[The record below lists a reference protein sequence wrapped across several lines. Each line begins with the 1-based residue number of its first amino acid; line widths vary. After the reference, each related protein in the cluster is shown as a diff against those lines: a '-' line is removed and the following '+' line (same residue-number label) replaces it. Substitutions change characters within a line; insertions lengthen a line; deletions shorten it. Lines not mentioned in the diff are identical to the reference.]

1 MRSRCILSWLRFSGA
16 AVATACLGLADA
28 VAASPF
34 TLSAPVPITG
44 SEAGNPGVVGTLLPV
59 GSGALGQAVGLS
71 DGDISFVTNDVLV
84 FSLSLSGGSTAV
96 DGLGVGTNSIPLFS
110 NPVGAGSFADSGG
123 GNQVPSSVTAS
134 GVLLSAIFG
143 FIPDTVSAGETTV
156 DLFVTYSPAGSALAA
171 GTTSNFMISSGTD
184 FSVPALLAE
193 IPEPTSLLLLAL
205 GLGALSLRRTD

>member
-1 MRSRCILSWLRFSGA
+1 M
-16 AVATACLGLADA
+16 ATACLGLADA

-71 DGDISFVTNDVLV
+71 DGNISFVTNDVLV

-96 DGLGVGTNSIPLFS
+96 DGLGVGANSDPLFS

-134 GVLLSAIFG
+134 GVLLSAIFD
-143 FIPDTVSAGETTV
+143 FIPGTVSAGETTV
-156 DLFVTYSPAGSALAA
+156 DLFVTYSPAGSALVT
-171 GTTSNFMISSGTD
+171 GTSANFMISSGTD
-184 FSVPALLAE
+184 FTVQGVLV
-193 IPEPTSLLLLAL
+193 PEPGTLLLVAL
-205 GLGALSLRRTD
+205 GLAGLAATSHRRL

>member
-1 MRSRCILSWLRFSGA
+1 M
-16 AVATACLGLADA
+16 
-28 VAASPF
+28 
-34 TLSAPVPITG
+34 
-44 SEAGNPGVVGTLLPV
+44 
-59 GSGALGQAVGLS
+59 
-71 DGDISFVTNDVLV
+71 
-84 FSLSLSGGSTAV
+84 
-96 DGLGVGTNSIPLFS
+96 
-110 NPVGAGSFADSGG
+110 GAGSFADSGG

-156 DLFVTYSPAGSALAA
+156 DLFVPYRPAGSALAA
-171 GTTSNFMISSGTD
+171 GTTANFMISSGTD